1 MIYSIRL
8 SDRVKDDLA
17 RLAKS
22 EPKAFAKAG
31 KFIEELRVHPKTGT
45 GHPEP
50 LKGLPEGRW
59 SRQITKKHRLIYQIF
74 ETEVYVD
81 VLAAYCHYYDK

>member
-45 GHPEP
+45 GNPEP

-59 SRQITKKHRLIYQIF
+59 SRQITKKHRLISQIF

-81 VLAAYCHYYDK
+81 VLAAYGHYDDK